1 MVGIGPLC
9 DFHNCLIARLS
20 ATQLLARYDN
30 VVGVEGARGD
40 EHGQFF
46 VNTQGAHKGIAGVL
60 QNFNHLCLFN
70 VVAAAR
76 HDRHAHT
83 VAIEGIHRVA
93 LGYKQRC
100 AAIVGSKGVFAVCLA
115 YEGALLQLSLG
126 VEAVLVVRHTCE
138 IIVPRHLLHDI
149 DGQHLQG
156 VCVEVQRAENLFK
169 REGAL
174 GIVGKKLDQ
183 PFRQFLF
190 GEALASFLSFSHNEN
205 ILCGVHVG
213 VWGARV
219 VNIGK

>member
-1 MVGIGPLC
+1 M
-9 DFHNCLIARLS
+9 
-20 ATQLLARYDN
+20 
-30 VVGVEGARGD
+30 
-40 EHGQFF
+40 
-46 VNTQGAHKGIAGVL
+46 
-60 QNFNHLCLFN
+60 
-70 VVAAAR
+70 
-76 HDRHAHT
+76 
-83 VAIEGIHRVA
+83 
-93 LGYKQRC
+93 
-100 AAIVGSKGVFAVCLA
+100 
-115 YEGALLQLSLG
+115 QLSLG

-174 GIVGKKLDQ
+174 GIVGEKLDQ

-219 VNIGK
+219 VNIGKQKTFLMQINKIFLTIPRPPPYFLLKQEKHNIIKQQKANG